1 MSVNRLSDRSP
12 LNELRAL
19 KKLCMNPPSGFVLN
33 QWFAGVKQ
41 RYPLHFLVY
50 ASGTDKY
57 QQEKTIARQKIAE
70 EISIK
75 TNVLLQLP
83 LNEDD
88 LKEIR
93 KMQKQIN
100 RMLTKKRV
108 QRD

>member
-12 LNELRAL
+12 LNKLRAL
-19 KKLCMNPPSGFVLN
+19 KKLCKNPPSGFVLN

-50 ASGTDKY
+50 ASGTEKY
-57 QQEKTIARQKIAE
+57 QQEKAIARSKIAE

-83 LNEDD
+83 LDESD
-88 LKEIR
+88 LKVIR

-100 RMLTKKRV
+100 QLLAKKSLK
-108 QRD
+108 